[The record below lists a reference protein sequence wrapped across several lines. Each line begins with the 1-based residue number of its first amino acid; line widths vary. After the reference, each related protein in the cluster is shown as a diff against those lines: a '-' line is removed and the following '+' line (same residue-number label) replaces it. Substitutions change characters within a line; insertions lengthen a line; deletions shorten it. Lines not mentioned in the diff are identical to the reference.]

1 MMVPLTMPNANRTS
15 LLLRV
20 GRVCTVVFCVVFAG
34 LGRAAPA
41 DAHSF
46 LVRTS
51 PATGARLTT
60 GPDEIVL
67 DFSEPIDGTPHI
79 NLRTA
84 TGTRI
89 DLAFVGTDSGGT
101 RIRANVPTLARDV
114 YLVTWQVLARDGH
127 TTEGEFAFGV
137 GTNLPAGAVDTRTQP
152 SQGRFGWADAIIQ
165 FEIVAGLAFAF
176 GCLAS
181 ERIIW
186 ATRRSGPTSP
196 KSPAAPSIAFA
207 LVGVLSAGALELNRR
222 NVLLSPTDWS
232 GALATRADRLMLAIG
247 SLTWLALVAA
257 RSGRLRR
264 IAALPVGAAL
274 AVVVWRG
281 HSGDDARWW
290 ATPLGTAHVIGG
302 AAWAGAL
309 LHLTRRP
316 IDVPARSAFGIAVR
330 RYGRFTLP
338 VAAATIGVGVMIAF
352 TRFDSVHQLWASRY
366 GTILLVKLALVAV
379 ALAVAN
385 VARTTG
391 LRKVAENPATLRR
404 ITRIELVAV
413 TVVLAASVALAVTA
427 PPTSAGSFVLGP
439 PPVVN
444 ATWGA
449 DLAGNNLVLVAAVDH
464 QLQIR
469 VLQPGGQPPPTG
481 RATIS
486 GQQPD
491 GSDIDITA
499 RNCGQ
504 GCETI
509 SHEWLPGTTEL
520 AVTVGESDYA
530 GGTARVSIQ
539 WPPGPDGAALLATA
553 VTATKQAGD
562 IILTESVTSDSAASA
577 DAGNIRIAGPD
588 FISQEPF
595 GNGGDDI
602 HQLVDDH
609 GLNVITFTVP
619 ASNIWIKMWIDPT
632 TKRITRE
639 TIIDPGH
646 RIEHTLAYP
655 P

>member
-1 MMVPLTMPNANRTS
+1 MLNTNHTS
-15 LLLRV
+15 LLSRV
-20 GRVCTVVFCVVFAG
+20 GRVLAVVFCVVLAG

-51 PATGARLTT
+51 PASGARLTI
-60 GPDEIVL
+60 GPDEIML
-67 DFSEPIDGTPHI
+67 DFSERIDGTPHVS
-79 NLRTA
+79 LRTA

-89 DLAFVGTDSGGT
+89 DLAFVGTDPGGT
-101 RIRANVPTLARDV
+101 RVRANVPTLARDV

-127 TTEGEFAFGV
+127 TTESEFAFAV
-137 GTNLPAGAVDTRTQP
+137 GTDLPASALRTRTQP
-152 SQGRFGWADAIIQ
+152 AQGRFGWADALIQ
-165 FEIVAGLAFAF
+165 LEIVAGLAFAF

-181 ERIIW
+181 ERLIW
-186 ATRRSGPTSP
+186 ATRHRAPASP

-207 LVGVLSAGALELNRR
+207 LVGVLSAVALELHRR
-222 NVLLSPTDWS
+222 NVLLSLTDWS
-232 GALATRADRLMLAIG
+232 GALATRADRLLLAAG
-247 SLTWLALVAA
+247 LLAWLALVAA
-257 RSGRLRR
+257 RSNRLRR
-264 IAALPVGAAL
+264 IAALPVAAAL
-274 AVVVWRG
+274 ALMMWRG
-281 HSGDDARWW
+281 HSGDDTRWW
-290 ATPLGTAHVIGG
+290 ATPVGTAHVIGG

-309 LHLTRRP
+309 LHLTRSP
-316 IDVPARSAFGIAVR
+316 IDRPAPSAFGMAAR
-330 RYGRFTLP
+330 RYSRFALP
-338 VAAATIGVGVMIAF
+338 VVAVTIGVGVMIAL
-352 TRFDSVHQLWASRY
+352 TRFDSVHQLWTTRY

-379 ALAVAN
+379 ALALAN
-385 VARTTG
+385 IARAKG
-391 LRKVAENPATLRR
+391 LRHVDDKPAILRA
-404 ITRIELVAV
+404 ITRVELLAV
-413 TVVLAASVALAVTA
+413 TAVLAASVALAVTA
-427 PPTSAGSFVLGP
+427 PPSSAGSFVIGP
-439 PPVVN
+439 PPVAN

-481 RATIS
+481 RATIN

-499 RNCGQ
+499 RSCGQ

-509 SHEWLPGTTEL
+509 SHEWQPGTTEL
-520 AVTVGESDYA
+520 AITVGESDYA
-530 GGTARVSIQ
+530 GGTAHVSIE
-539 WPPGPDGAALLATA
+539 WPTGPDGTALLAAA
-553 VTATKQAGD
+553 VAATKQTGN
-562 IILTESVTSDSAASA
+562 ISLTESVTSDSAASA
-577 DAGNIRIAGPD
+577 DAGNILIAGPD

-602 HQLVDDH
+602 HQLADDH
-609 GLNVITFTVP
+609 SLNVITFTVP

-632 TKRITRE
+632 TKRIAKE

-646 RIEHTLAYP
+646 RIEQTLAYP